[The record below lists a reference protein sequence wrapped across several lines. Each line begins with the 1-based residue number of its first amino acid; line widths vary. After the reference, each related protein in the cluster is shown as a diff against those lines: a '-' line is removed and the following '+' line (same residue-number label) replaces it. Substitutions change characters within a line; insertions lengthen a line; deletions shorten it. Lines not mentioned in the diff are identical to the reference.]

1 MTLNT
6 RGLPFEVPSYSLTG
20 DILSFQRC
28 ALQYRYY
35 NGSSLP
41 PSRPVQMWT
50 GEFVH
55 GVLEE
60 AYRHWQIHQPPFP
73 WPCNQTP
80 LPLPPVPLNR
90 APHDIGVLGDLVETR
105 LATGGKRPR
114 SNAARDSAYSRV
126 AAAINILA
134 PHLFPLITAAERRIS
149 GTREMP
155 LLPGG
160 QHPRGD
166 RFELTG
172 IVDVISSI
180 VVAANLTNPLVHL
193 IHDQIAPTEADYDLI
208 VDYKGMR
215 RPPHLSQTWQHQEW
229 QVQTY
234 AWLCRQVPQA
244 RSVGAGLVVYIN
256 ELSPSRTDL
265 IELRHEYQNGTTD
278 VLPPNGSADYYA
290 LHQWQP
296 TPGAGLPVFSIAYR
310 LARAVRVINV
320 SPAHV
325 GNAVT
330 QIDQVVSHIEDSVNN
345 EHNAGNILG
354 HWTPSGEQQDCD
366 ACDFRHF
373 CPSPADQRVPNP
385 AARSLPVA
393 PG

>member
-6 RGLPFEVPSYSLTG
+6 RDLPFEVPSYSLTG

-28 ALQYRYY
+28 PLQYRYY

-60 AYRHWQIHQPPFP
+60 AYRHWQLHHPPFP

-80 LPLPPVPLNR
+80 WPPPPTPLTRV
-90 APHDIGVLGDLVETR
+90 PHDIGVLGDLIETR
-105 LATGGKRPR
+105 LAAGGKQPR
-114 SNAARDSAYSRV
+114 SSAARNAAYDRV
-126 AAAINILA
+126 DAAINLLS
-134 PHLFPLITAAERRIS
+134 PHLFPLITAAEHRIS
-149 GTREMP
+149 GTRDMP
-155 LLPGG
+155 PLPGG
-160 QHPRGD
+160 GQARGD

-172 IVDVISSI
+172 IVDVISSV
-180 VVAANLTNPLVHL
+180 VVAANLQNPLVQL
-193 IHDQIAPTEADYDLI
+193 IQALIAPVHQDYDLI
-208 VDYKGMR
+208 VDYKAMR
-215 RPPHLSQTWQHQEW
+215 RPTLGSPAWQHQEW

-244 RSVGAGLVVYIN
+244 RPVGAGLLIYIN

-265 IELRHEYQNGTTD
+265 VELKREFQNSTSD
-278 VLPPNGSADYYA
+278 VLPPNGSQDYYA

-296 TPGAGLPVFSIAYR
+296 APGSALPQFSVPFR
-310 LARAVRVINV
+310 LARAIRVIDV
-320 SPAHV
+320 SDPQVQH
-325 GNAVT
+325 AVT
-330 QIDQVVSHIEDSVNN
+330 QIDQVVSHIEDSAFN
-345 EHNAGNILG
+345 EHNAGNIPN
-354 HWTPSGEQQDCD
+354 HWAACGEEQDCD

-373 CPSPADQRVPNP
+373 CPSPASQRVLNP
-385 AARSLPVA
+385 PPRQPPVA